1 MSKLIK
7 LKILHNAAI
16 LTVTGIFLLLFMSCN
31 NSTTPE
37 DEAVEANVT
46 VTNECGVAVDV
57 SMDAIFQFSLDNGAS
72 TTIERVLQ
80 GTHTFEAHIVGT
92 DTLISSETYDIEDG
106 FDYYWTVDP
115 PSTITITNA
124 YGEDL
129 AIYVN
134 GNYQGDIGDTQTQ
147 SITEVPFGT
156 YNLEAV
162 NSNSV
167 IVASVIITV
176 SEVKEYFWTISQ

>member
-1 MSKLIK
+1 MPKLIN
-7 LKILHNAAI
+7 LKILHNATI
-16 LTVTGIFLLLFMSCN
+16 LTVTVIFLLLFMSCN
-31 NSTTPE
+31 NTTTPE
-37 DEAVEANVT
+37 DEVVEANVT
-46 VTNECGVAVDV
+46 VTNECGVSVDV
-57 SMDAIFQFSLDNGAS
+57 SMDGIFQFSLNNGTSEA
-72 TTIERVLQ
+72 IEGIEQ
-80 GTHTFEAHIVGT
+80 GSHIFEAHIAGT
-92 DTLISSETYDIEDG
+92 ETLISSETYDIKDG

-129 AIYVN
+129 QIYVN
-134 GNYQGDIGDTQTQ
+134 GAYLGDLGDTQTQ
-147 SITEVPFGT
+147 SITQVPFGS